1 MWRNFSRSGPSRYQS
16 LRCGEGFHEG
26 PRARQCPVF
35 KGLQSR
41 WVIFA
46 QGALELID
54 ERGALFDQGDLV
66 AAEQAQLGHQGI
78 FFGQRFPAVAIEAQG
93 IGEAPS
99 VHMIGFVAAGNFA
112 LAIGFGA
119 RWRNRV
125 NSDSAFQ

>member
-1 MWRNFSRSGPSRYQS
+1 MRSAVSSLQKPPEPLGNIRAGRY
-16 LRCGEGFHEG
+16 
-26 PRARQCPVF
+26 
-35 KGLQSR
+35 K
-41 WVIFA
+41 
-46 QGALELID
+46 
-54 ERGALFDQGDLV
+54 RGALFDQRDLV

-78 FFGQRFPAVAIEAQG
+78 FFGQRFPAVAIDAQG

-125 NSDSAFQ
+125 NRDSAFQ